1 MATSQAAYEKAVH
14 ELFDA
19 LDKVEVILTGKDYL
33 VGDQLT
39 EADVRLYV
47 TLVRKLILI
56 TKGALS

>member
-47 TLVRKLILI
+47 TLVRKLIPI